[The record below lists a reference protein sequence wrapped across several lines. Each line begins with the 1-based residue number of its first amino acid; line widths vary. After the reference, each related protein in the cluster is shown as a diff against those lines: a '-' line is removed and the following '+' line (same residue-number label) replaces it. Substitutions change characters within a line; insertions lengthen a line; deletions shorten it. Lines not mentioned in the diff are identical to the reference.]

1 MLHRYRQRHTRSL
14 GDLFI
19 SLWNRVDSIRGHRSH
34 VSTSHTK
41 PIHFTKTN
49 LLLLCG
55 NMNDSLFVCP
65 APLWMRTAMR
75 WCVDEICTGYLYISF
90 QCFPLIFFF
99 VVSRCRRRTTSLRTG
114 RNIVRQW
121 KTMNRTKHTDEAHT
135 TLTLNRN
142 FKTKL
147 REQQ

>member
-1 MLHRYRQRHTRSL
+1 MPTMLHRYRQRHTRSL

-99 VVSRCRRRTTSLRTG
+99 RRLSMSTTDYVIAHRPKYCEAMENYES
-114 RNIVRQW
+114 
-121 KTMNRTKHTDEAHT
+121 HEAH
-135 TLTLNRN
+135 R
-142 FKTKL
+142 
-147 REQQ
+147 RSAHYSHSQQKF